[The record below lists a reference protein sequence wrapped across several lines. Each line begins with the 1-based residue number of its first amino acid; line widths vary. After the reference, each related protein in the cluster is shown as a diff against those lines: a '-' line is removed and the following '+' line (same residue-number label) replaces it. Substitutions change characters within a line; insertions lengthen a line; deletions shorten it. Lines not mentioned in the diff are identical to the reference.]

1 MPILRGQIVT
11 GAYEILDAVGQ
22 GGMATVFRA
31 RRLSDGAIVA
41 VKVLRDQYAYD
52 REFVERFQREARAV
66 AQLVHPNVVPVL
78 ESGDDR
84 GVHYIVMEFVEGEDL
99 KAILRREGALDPQR
113 ATRIASE
120 VCRAVEYAHGKGI
133 VHRDIKPQN
142 ILITRDGQVKVTDF
156 GIARALS
163 SSTITEAGTVLGSV
177 QYLSPEQARGEG
189 VTAASDL
196 YALGCVLYEM
206 LTGTLPFD
214 GESPI
219 AIALKHIYD
228 EPPPPRAHNPRIPPR
243 LEGICRRALAKS
255 PAQRYASAKQMH
267 DDLEGR
273 AENWREIPT
282 AAARPGEATAVMR
295 RGGTGRRR
303 NTRRRRL
310 SPIAVASALL
320 VLVAAAMI
328 AGWQALNAYVNVGEV
343 TVPDLR
349 GRPFEE
355 AQALASSGRLQLA
368 VLRRDFSERHPMN
381 AIIDQDPP
389 PGQRVRE
396 NRVISVVISQGPQ
409 MVEVP
414 DVSRRSLTEARFLLD
429 QARLSLGEVR
439 EDYDDQF
446 PRGLVVSQDPQ
457 PFSRVARRSPV
468 KVIVS
473 KGPELIAV
481 PDLVGKTL
489 DEGRAILHRVGV
501 ALGRVGYAPRDDVE
515 PGTIAEQTPPAG
527 GQMRPTERMA
537 VVVAT
542 RPVPT
547 PPLLPPTPAP
557 PPAETPGPPGLS
569 PPSAVVVQSTT
580 EAVEEDVRR
589 VRVEIAM
596 PPGEAQELR
605 IVVID
610 VRGIRVAYRRVHLPG
625 QRVTRVIELQ
635 GYAIVQIYVGNRF
648 VEEIRYP
655 LP

>member
-1 MPILRGQIVT
+1 MPILRGQIVAK
-11 GAYEILDAVGQ
+11 AYEILDTVGQ

-31 RRLSDGAIVA
+31 RRLADDAVVA
-41 VKVLRDQYAYD
+41 LKVLRDQYAHD

-78 ESGDDR
+78 DSGHDG

-99 KAILRREGALDPQR
+99 KAILRRAGALDPER
-113 ATRIASE
+113 AVRIAAE
-120 VCRAVEYAHGKGI
+120 VCRALEYAHGRGI

-142 ILITRDGQVKVTDF
+142 ILITRNGQVKVTDF
-156 GIARALS
+156 GIARAIS
-163 SSTITEAGTVLGSV
+163 SSTITETGTVLGSV
-177 QYLSPEQARGEG
+177 QYLSPEQARGEA

-219 AIALKHIYD
+219 AIALKHIYE
-228 EPPPPRAHNPRIPPR
+228 EPPPPRAYNPRIPAR

-255 PAQRYASAKQMH
+255 PAQRYASAEQMR

-273 AENWREIPT
+273 TESWREMPT
-282 AAARPGEATAVMR
+282 AVARAGEATALLR
-295 RGGTGRRR
+295 PGAQRRR
-303 NTRRRRL
+303 AGRWRP
-310 SPIAVASALL
+310 SPLAVASALL
-320 VLVAAAMI
+320 ALVAVAMI

-355 AQALASSGRLQLA
+355 AQALAVSHRLQLVVA
-368 VLRRDFSERHPMN
+368 RRDFSDRHPMN
-381 AIIDQDPP
+381 AVIDQDPP

-396 NRVISVVISQGPQ
+396 NRIVSVIVSQGPQ

-414 DVSRRSLTEARFLLD
+414 DVTRRSLTEARFLLD
-429 QARLSLGEVR
+429 QARLRLGEVR

-446 PRGLVVSQDPQ
+446 PRGFVVSQDPQ
-457 PFSRVARRSPV
+457 PLARVARRSPV
-468 KVIVS
+468 NLIVS
-473 KGPELIAV
+473 KGPELVAV
-481 PDLVGKTL
+481 PDLVGRTL
-489 DEGRAILHRVGV
+489 EEARAILHRIGI

-515 PGTIAEQTPPAG
+515 PGRIAEQSPAAG
-527 GQMRPTERMA
+527 GQMRSTERMA

-547 PPLLPPTPAP
+547 EAPTPAP
-557 PPAETPGPPGLS
+557 TPAPEQTPQSWAPDA
-569 PPSAVVVQSTT
+569 PSAVVVQATA
-580 EAVEEDVRR
+580 EPVEEDVRR
-589 VRVEIAM
+589 VRIEIQM
-596 PPGEAQELR
+596 PPGAAQELR

-610 VRGIRVAYRRVHLPG
+610 VRGVRVAYSRVHLPG
-625 QRVTRVIELQ
+625 QQVTRVVEVR
-635 GYAIVQIYVGNRF
+635 GYAIVQVYVGGRF
-648 VEEIRYP
+648 VEEIRP
-655 LP
+655 